1 MRNEIRK
8 RDGNIGN
15 RTYEKIKELIFHNKL
30 QSGFKLQHKDI
41 ADQFNVSQT
50 PVREAFNRLLEEG
63 YLELIPNKGYYVKEI
78 TVEEAEE
85 LYDIREALELFA
97 MRKGF
102 KNINDTWLKKL
113 DKFVTEYEEEV
124 PESRIL
130 RKNLNKD
137 KMIHLTLCEISG
149 NENIKKMLDQVF
161 EKIILKRIT
170 NIVLSRKRG
179 EVAAHEHR
187 KIFESLQRRDI
198 KGAIG
203 ALKKHIESGKR
214 NAINDLKSEEK
225 YRIFT

>member
-30 QSGFKLQHKDI
+30 HSGFKLQHKDI
-41 ADQFNVSQT
+41 ANQFNVSQT

-97 MRKGF
+97 IKKGF

-113 DKFVTEYEEEV
+113 EKFVTEYEEEV

-130 RKNLNKD
+130 RNNLNKD
-137 KMIHLTLCEISG
+137 KMIHLTLCEISK
-149 NENIKKMLDQVF
+149 NENIKRMLDQVF
-161 EKIILKRIT
+161 EKTILKRIT
-170 NIVLSRKRG
+170 NIVLSRRRG
-179 EVAAHEHR
+179 EVAAIEHR
-187 KIFESLQRRDI
+187 KIFEFIQKRDLQATV
-198 KGAIG
+198 K
-203 ALKKHIESGKR
+203 ALRKHIHNGKK
-214 NAINDLKSEEK
+214 NTLNDLKYKEK
-225 YRIFT
+225 YDVFA